1 MNLKLQL
8 FSETEKPKCITFSTP
23 AYTPK
28 FSEFGQKPKKND
40 GAGPVLALSVA
51 MSKFWKNEE
60 KWPL

>member
-1 MNLKLQL
+1 LNLKLQL

-51 MSKFWKNEE
+51 MSKF
-60 KWPL
+60 